1 MTTVHTLASGSS
13 GNAVLLSSGNTHI
26 MVDAGISCRRITTAL
41 KLLGLTA
48 ADLDAALITH
58 THTDHIAG
66 LQVLLKKTAFPVL
79 GSGRTCRELEYRMA
93 GISHRLQPLELM
105 ESFCL
110 GCCTVTAFPTS
121 HDAAGSC
128 GYRLDT
134 PDGDVGILTDTGF
147 VTPEAREVLCG
158 VDMAVLETNH
168 DVEAVRSGPYPYY
181 LKNRI
186 LGTEGHLCNEDAAAF
201 AAELVQS
208 GPKEL
213 ILAHLSEENNTP
225 AMARSAVERAMSAIG
240 AQPVVSVAP
249 RHELSCAHIV
259 THREALCRK

>member
-26 MVDAGISCRRITTAL
+26 LVDAGISCRRITTAL
-41 KLLGLTA
+41 SFLGLTA

-66 LQVLLKKTAFPVL
+66 LQVLMKKTAFPVL
-79 GSGRTCRELEYRMA
+79 GAGRTCRELEYRMA

-158 VDMAVLETNH
+158 VDRA
-168 DVEAVRSGPYPYY
+168 DPGPF
-181 LKNRI
+181 
-186 LGTEGHLCNEDAAAF
+186 E
-201 AAELVQS
+201 
-208 GPKEL
+208 
-213 ILAHLSEENNTP
+213 
-225 AMARSAVERAMSAIG
+225 
-240 AQPVVSVAP
+240 
-249 RHELSCAHIV
+249 
-259 THREALCRK
+259 